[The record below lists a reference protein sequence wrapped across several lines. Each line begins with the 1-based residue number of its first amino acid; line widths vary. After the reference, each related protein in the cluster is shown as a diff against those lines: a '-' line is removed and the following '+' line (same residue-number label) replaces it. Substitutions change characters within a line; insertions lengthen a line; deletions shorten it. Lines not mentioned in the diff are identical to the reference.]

1 MLSFNVIKATLSPPD
16 GEWDPGHNLKTKKKG
31 QQIFTGKD
39 LRGAS
44 NVVLHIPSF
53 VEIETE
59 PHCYR
64 SGVPSFSTF
73 AVASTFSTPH
83 AKGRTENPDSRKI
96 FSLLSTILPLLN
108 RSSRGSSRG

>member
-1 MLSFNVIKATLSPPD
+1 MASEACNVIFQCYEWQLSVLQK
-16 GEWDPGHNLKTKKKG
+16 DPGHNIKTKKKG
-31 QQIFTGKD
+31 QEIFTGKD
-39 LRGAS
+39 LRDAS

-64 SGVPSFSTF
+64 SGAPSFSTF

-83 AKGRTENPDSRKI
+83 AKGRTENPD
-96 FSLLSTILPLLN
+96 N
-108 RSSRGSSRG
+108 

>member
-1 MLSFNVIKATLSPPD
+1 MLSFNVTNGNSQSSRWRK
-16 GEWDPGHNLKTKKKG
+16 DPGHNIKTKKKG

-39 LRGAS
+39 LRDAS
-44 NVVLHIPSF
+44 NVVLHVPSF

-64 SGVPSFSTF
+64 SVVPSFSTF

-83 AKGRTENPDSRKI
+83 AKGRTENPD
-96 FSLLSTILPLLN
+96 N
-108 RSSRGSSRG
+108 